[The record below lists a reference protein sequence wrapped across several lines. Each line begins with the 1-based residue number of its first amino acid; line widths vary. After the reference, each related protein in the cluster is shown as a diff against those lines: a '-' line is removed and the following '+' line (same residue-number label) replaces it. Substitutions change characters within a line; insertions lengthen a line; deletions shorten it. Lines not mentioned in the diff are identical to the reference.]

1 MKKHLV
7 SLIMGIWIWALSS
20 AFAMETSDEEK
31 KTSFRTWSFLTEEE
45 VVEIIAPAAA
55 PTSQK
60 QIDRGLEVIKE
71 NGLVAYLA
79 EGAIKQEDSY
89 YEYYANSDEKRARYF
104 IEALQGKVKA
114 LWAVRGGFGCAE
126 DIDILESSS
135 FILPDQPK
143 LIIGCSDITALH
155 LLADT
160 WGWIS
165 LHASVFGF
173 NKELF
178 PVTGVNV
185 NKNAE
190 LQSVFRILT
199 GKDKKVTYPVKV
211 LHPGAIPSK
220 HTISGSVMGGN
231 LSIIVSHNGTPT
243 ALRGEDRFILLED
256 TLEDKKRFNRNLLSL
271 KRAGVFKKAKGI
283 IFGNIPL
290 TEHGDSQKETEEAIM
305 RFVNGSLK
313 RINIPVVYSNRFGHG
328 EYNDPLPLGT
338 KALLTIDG
346 ENATLT
352 PTLDKKGNMVG

>member
-1 MKKHLV
+1 MSNYSPVSGRVSHYKNEGQTDMKKHLI
-7 SLIMGIWIWALSS
+7 SLIMGIWICASS
-20 AFAMETSDEEK
+20 SVFAMEDSDKEGQRSAK
-31 KTSFRTWSFLTEEE
+31 PWSFLIEEE

-60 QIDRGLEVIKE
+60 QMDRSLKVIYE

-79 EGAIKQEDSY
+79 EGVIKQEDSFY
-89 YEYYANSDEKRARYF
+89 GYYANSDEERARYF
-104 IEALQGKVKA
+104 IEALQGKAKA

-165 LHASVFGF
+165 LHAPVLGF

-178 PVTGVNV
+178 PVTGLGV

-190 LQSVFRILT
+190 LNSVFRILT
-199 GKDKKVTYPVKV
+199 GEDKKVTYPFKV
-211 LHPGAIPSK
+211 LHPGAEDS
-220 HTISGSVMGGN
+220 ISGSVMGGN

-243 ALRGEDRFILLED
+243 A
-256 TLEDKKRFNRNLLSL
+256 
-271 KRAGVFKKAKGI
+271 
-283 IFGNIPL
+283 P
-290 TEHGDSQKETEEAIM
+290 
-305 RFVNGSLK
+305 
-313 RINIPVVYSNRFGHG
+313 
-328 EYNDPLPLGT
+328 
-338 KALLTIDG
+338 
-346 ENATLT
+346 
-352 PTLDKKGNMVG
+352 